1 MANAKAETARRL
13 PDVIKWTAAL
23 GVLAAAMVG
32 YYYFSE
38 SSQLLRIVALLA
50 ALGVSIAIIYQTE
63 KGRLAWMFIREA
75 RTEVRKVVWPT
86 RKETGQTTLIVMLVV
101 TVVAIILWI
110 FDGILTY
117 LVRLLL
123 GTGS

>member
-1 MANAKAETARRL
+1 
-13 PDVIKWTAAL
+13 
-23 GVLAAAMVG
+23 MVG

-38 SSQLLRIVALLA
+38 SSQILRIVALLA
-50 ALGVSIAIIYQTE
+50 ALGVSIAIVYQTE
-63 KGRLAWMFIREA
+63 KGRLAWMFIRDA

>member
-1 MANAKAETARRL
+1 MANAKAETAGGL

-23 GVLAAAMVG
+23 GVLALAMVG

-38 SSQLLRIVALLA
+38 SSQILRIVALLA
-50 ALGVSIAIIYQTE
+50 ALGVSIAIVYQTE
-63 KGRLAWMFIREA
+63 KGRLAWMFIRDA